1 MLNIELDEAG
11 NTIESN
17 TKLQGRVV
25 GSTPMF
31 YVEPPPDDEEVKL
44 IDPEITQ
51 NELEDNKLK
60 EISSQIDYNEFLDK
74 SIFLSKK
81 FMKKV
86 NQKNIWKFIRI
97 WHA

>member
-1 MLNIELDEAG
+1 
-11 NTIESN
+11 
-17 TKLQGRVV
+17 
-25 GSTPMF
+25 MF

-74 SIFLSKK
+74 SMRIQEVETPLSK
-81 FMKKV
+81 
-86 NQKNIWKFIRI
+86 
-97 WHA
+97 